1 VVTDQSSILRFIEDN
16 WVGGQ
21 RIEGSFDSRAGS
33 LSTMFDFKNPQNGN
47 FLLDEST
54 GVPAT
59 NHGGDWAHDG
69 GHDHD
74 GHNHDGGFGNGWN

>member
-1 VVTDQSSILRFIEDN
+1 VTDQSSILRFIEDN

-33 LSTMFDFKNPQNGN
+33 LLNMFDFKNSQHGN

-54 GVPAT
+54 GQPT
-59 NHGGDWAHDG
+59 NGGGWAHDG

-74 GHNHDGGFGNGWN
+74 GGPNHVSF